1 MALIDKGEGTVAL
14 GELVDLIEGS
24 DVSVHGENSVS
35 DDYSQTTVLCI
46 LKLLL
51 ENLHVHVLV
60 AESARLAKSD
70 SIDDGGVV
78 ELIRDDCIL
87 WRQTSFEEPGI

>member
-70 SIDDGGVV
+70 SIDYGGVV
-78 ELIRDDCIL
+78 ELI
-87 WRQTSFEEPGI
+87 